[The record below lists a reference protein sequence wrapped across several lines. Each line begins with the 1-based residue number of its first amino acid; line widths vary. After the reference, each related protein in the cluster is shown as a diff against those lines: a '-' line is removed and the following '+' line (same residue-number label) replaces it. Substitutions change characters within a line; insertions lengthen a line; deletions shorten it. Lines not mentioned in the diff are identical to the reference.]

1 MKDKKTV
8 KAIDTIYNGL
18 FVDDYNKKMQ
28 KSMDNNYSIVTKE
41 LIRMKNKAGRIIDV
55 RADKKELSIDEKL
68 FLEHQR
74 GVYLTCNRLLI
85 LLGMCNDEEE

>member
-28 KSMDNNYSIVTKE
+28 KSMDNNYSIVT
-41 LIRMKNKAGRIIDV
+41 
-55 RADKKELSIDEKL
+55 
-68 FLEHQR
+68 
-74 GVYLTCNRLLI
+74 
-85 LLGMCNDEEE
+85 